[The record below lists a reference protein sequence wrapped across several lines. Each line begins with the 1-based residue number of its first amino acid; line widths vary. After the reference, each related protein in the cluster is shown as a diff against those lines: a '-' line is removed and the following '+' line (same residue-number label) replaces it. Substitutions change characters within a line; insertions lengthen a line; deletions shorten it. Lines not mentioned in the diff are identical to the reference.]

1 MKKSITRQIFIIF
14 LGFVIVLFILSGIAI
29 RFFLPNYYREQKI
42 NELEYY
48 SDSIIEAKDK
58 GADAEEVSLL
68 FDRMRQNIGG
78 EIYLIDSSG
87 QTMGMFRQGMGRN
100 RPMPDHNYAWE
111 DGVLKETYENKLGV
125 RIYAFGVMIDDQMM
139 VYEVSIAS
147 LEEAVYVIM
156 KFFVYLF
163 IVGLL
168 VSIIGAS
175 FISRYI
181 SKPIQDL
188 NTLALLM
195 KDKKV
200 KEVMIS
206 KRQDEI
212 GQLNHSL
219 MLMYQEL
226 LSNIQRLESELTKER
241 AVETM
246 KKQFLAQATHE
257 LKTPISVI
265 RGYAELVYDG
275 IYKNE
280 EERDHYITSIYNE
293 TEAIS
298 SLINEILDFS
308 KMENGFF
315 NIHVK
320 PVDIQEWAENV
331 IKTYREY
338 IKMHHLEVVYHV
350 NLSHRKVEIDASRME
365 QVLKNLI
372 ANTVEHA
379 QSKVILK
386 FAEVNQRLYIT
397 VENDGPHIADDDMA
411 FIFDSFYKRAGK
423 QSGTG
428 LGLAIVKQIVLLHH
442 GDYRVENTE
451 DGVRF
456 TVII

>member
-14 LGFVIVLFILSGIAI
+14 LAFVIVLFIFLGIAI

-48 SDSIIEAKDK
+48 TDTIIEAKDK
-58 GADAEEVSLL
+58 GTDVEEVNML
-68 FDRMRQNIGG
+68 FDLMRQNIGG
-78 EIYLIDSSG
+78 EVYLIDLSG
-87 QTMGMFRQGMGRN
+87 ATMGMLRQGMGRN
-100 RPMPDHNYAWE
+100 RPIPDHSYAWKN
-111 DGVLKETYENKLGV
+111 DILKETYENKLGV
-125 RIYAFGVMIDDQMM
+125 RIYAFGIIVDDQMM
-139 VYEVSIAS
+139 IYEVSIAS
-147 LEEAVYVIM
+147 LEEAVFVIM
-156 KFFVYLF
+156 KFFLYLF
-163 IVGLL
+163 IIGILI
-168 VSIIGAS
+168 SIMGAF
-175 FISRYI
+175 FISKYI

-200 KEVMIS
+200 REVMVS

-275 IYKNE
+275 IYKDE
-280 EERDHYITSIYNE
+280 EERDHYIISIYNE

-315 NIHVK
+315 NIHVG
-320 PVDIQEWAENV
+320 PVDIQIWAENI

-338 IKMHHLEVVYHV
+338 IKIHHLEVIYDV
-350 NLSHRKVEIDASRME
+350 NVSHRKIEIDANRME
-365 QVLKNLI
+365 QVIKNLI
-372 ANTVEHA
+372 ANAVEHA
-379 QSKVILK
+379 KSKVIFK
-386 FAEVNQRLYIT
+386 FTQVNQSLYIT
-397 VENDGPHIADDDMA
+397 VENDGPPIADEDMP
-411 FIFDSFYKRAGK
+411 FIFESFYKRRGK